1 MLRHRA
7 VRVSAIL
14 ATIMPVFPAY
24 ATDSVPATQPD
35 GAVTLQQLF
44 RPASPQLSSVPGIVS
59 ESRATGLRIGTE
71 AASSFSRPSY
81 GLSSGAAIG
90 AATSSALKLSPT
102 IYVPRTGWQ
111 MSGRVGPVRWM
122 TPLDGE
128 GETAL
133 RFGGRVP
140 GQPRMPGM
148 GLFNVGIHYTFE

>member
-1 MLRHRA
+1 MLRHCA
-7 VRVSAIL
+7 VLVSAIS
-14 ATIMPVFPAY
+14 AMIMPVFAAY
-24 ATDSVPATQPD
+24 AADSLLAAQPD

-44 RPASPQLSSVPGIVS
+44 RPASPQSSSALVIVS
-59 ESRATGLRIGTE
+59 ETRAASMSIGT
-71 AASSFSRPSY
+71 AASSSFSLPGDQRY
-81 GLSSGAAIG
+81 GLGSVAAS
-90 AATSSALKLSPT
+90 SSALKLSPT
-102 IYVPRTGWQ
+102 AYVPKTGWQ

-148 GLFNVGIHYTFE
+148 GLFNVGVHYTFE